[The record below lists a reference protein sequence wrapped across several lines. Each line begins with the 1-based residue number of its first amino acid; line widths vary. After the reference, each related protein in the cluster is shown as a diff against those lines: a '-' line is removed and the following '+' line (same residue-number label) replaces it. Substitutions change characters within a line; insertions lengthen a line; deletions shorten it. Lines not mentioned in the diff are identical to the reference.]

1 MQQNLPVHYLITF
14 IAAFFLTYLLT
25 PLAKKIAER
34 YKVVDL
40 PDERKVHLNPV
51 PRWGGIAIY
60 LSFFLSIIG
69 CLFFFNKQSELFPAR
84 HYKHLIG
91 IGVAGTMLF
100 VMGLIDDKKNLSAK
114 IKLGVQVAAA
124 MLLYFLFDLKIDYI
138 TNPFGKQFNTPPF
151 LDFFLT
157 LFWITG
163 ITNALNL
170 LDGLDGLLAGVSAIS
185 SLVFMVIALLYNQY
199 FPALLLAALA
209 GSTLGFLKFNFYPAS
224 IFMGDAGSQFLGI
237 TWACISI
244 IGGLKVTTMT
254 VVIPVL
260 ILGVPIIDTFTSIL
274 RRFMKGKPIF
284 QADKEH
290 LHHQLLNIGLTQ
302 RQAVI
307 FIYAITALM
316 GLLAFLL
323 SPPR

>member
-1 MQQNLPVHYLITF
+1 M
-14 IAAFFLTYLLT
+14 
-25 PLAKKIAER
+25 
-34 YKVVDL
+34 
-40 PDERKVHLNPV
+40 
-51 PRWGGIAIY
+51 
-60 LSFFLSIIG
+60 
-69 CLFFFNKQSELFPAR
+69 R

-91 IGVAGTMLF
+91 IGIAGTMLF
-100 VMGLIDDKKNLSAK
+100 LMGLVDDKKDLSAK
-114 IKLGVQVAAA
+114 IKLGIQVAAA

-138 TNPFGKQFNTPPF
+138 TNPFGQQFNTPHF
-151 LDFFLT
+151 LDLFLT
-157 LFWITG
+157 VFWITG

-170 LDGLDGLLAGVSAIS
+170 LDGIDGLLAGVSAIS
-185 SLVFMVIALLYNQY
+185 SIVFMVIAFLHKQY
-199 FPALLLAALA
+199 FPAFLLAALA
-209 GSTLGFLKFNFYPAS
+209 GSTLGFLRFNFHPAA
-224 IFMGDAGSQFLGI
+224 IFMGDAGSQFLGL

-260 ILGVPIIDTFTSIL
+260 ILGVPIIDTFTSML

-290 LHHQLLNIGLTQ
+290 LHHQLLNRGLTQ
-302 RQAVI
+302 KQAVLL
-307 FIYAITALM
+307 IYALTALM